1 MQALLDE
8 LRSRWHSMFGALAA
22 GADVPPGLRL
32 RTEGMMEAAA
42 LLGFAAPAELQDL
55 MDECYRSANG
65 QDLADDLGHDWRD
78 LFPFPQVPAMAR
90 RAPVYPST
98 AD

>member
-8 LRSRWHSMFGALAA
+8 LRSRWHSMFGTLAA

-32 RTEGMMEAAA
+32 RTEGMMESVV
-42 LLGFAAPAELQDL
+42 LLGAASPAELQDA
-55 MDECYRSANG
+55 MDDCYRSVNG
-65 QDLADDLGHDWRD
+65 HGLADDLGDDWREF
-78 LFPFPQVPAMAR
+78 FPFPQVPAMAR

-98 AD
+98 SH